1 MDPLYRIPGVIVMPT
16 HDAKTGNR
24 VAHRRA
30 FLRFLAGTPVLAGSG
45 VIPWLSERLLA
56 DELPTELIQA
66 AEDAL
71 NVFDFEPVAKS
82 RLLPAHYGYTVSGT
96 DDDETL
102 LANREGFKRFRIR
115 VRRLV
120 DARGAD
126 TSTSLFG
133 IPWQNPIALAPVGGQ
148 AKYDPQAEVA
158 AARAARAGGH
168 TQILSSMTSR
178 NIEEVSAA
186 RGEPVWFQLYP
197 TNYWHVAEGLVK
209 RAEQAG
215 SQVVAVTVDRSAP
228 RNMETFERYVRSD
241 STDCT
246 ACHIEGATPQE
257 RLRNRGV
264 WTGIDLEGVE
274 STRATGLTWDF
285 VERLKSATSMRVLLK
300 GIVTAEDAGLCLQ
313 HGVDGIIVSNHGGR
327 SEASGRS
334 TIESLPEIAAT
345 VGGRIPVLIDGGFR
359 RGTDI
364 FKALALGADAVCVGR
379 PYVWGLGAFG
389 QAGVE
394 QVLGLLRAEFR
405 RVMQE
410 AGVTSVAQ
418 IDGSYIE
425 RV

>member
-1 MDPLYRIPGVIVMPT
+1 MSGRSFTSQGRL
-16 HDAKTGNR
+16 A
-24 VAHRRA
+24 ARRM
-30 FLRFLAGTPVLAGSG
+30 FLRYLAGTPVVAGSG
-45 VIPWLSERLLA
+45 MLPLLAGKILA
-56 DELPTELIQA
+56 DELPSELIES
-66 AEDAL
+66 AEEAI
-71 NVFDFEPVAKS
+71 NVFDFEPVAKT
-82 RLLPAHYGYTVSGT
+82 RMLPAHYGYTASGT
-96 DDDETL
+96 DGDETL
-102 LANREGFKRFRIR
+102 RANREGFDRFRIR

-126 TSTSLFG
+126 TSTSVFG
-133 IPWQNPIALAPVGGQ
+133 VPWSNPIALAPVGGQ
-148 AKYDPQAEVA
+148 AKYHPDAEVA

-168 TQILSSMTSR
+168 TQILSTMTSR
-178 NIEEVSAA
+178 SIEDVTAA
-186 RGEPVWFQLYP
+186 RDEPVWFQLYP
-197 TNYWHVAEGLVK
+197 SNYWRVAEALVK

-215 SQVVAVTVDRSAP
+215 SPVVAVTVDRSAP

-241 STDCT
+241 TTDCT
-246 ACHIEGATPQE
+246 ACHVPDATPRE

-274 STRATGLTWDF
+274 STQATGLTWEF
-285 VERLKSATSMRVLLK
+285 VDRLKSATSMQVVLK
-300 GIVTAEDAGLCLQ
+300 GIVTAEDAAMCLQ

-334 TIESLPEIAAT
+334 TIESLPEIAEA
-345 VGGRIPVLIDGGFR
+345 VGGRIPILVDGGFR
-359 RGTDI
+359 RGTDV
-364 FKALALGADAVCVGR
+364 FKALALGADAVCIGR

-394 QVLGLLRAEFR
+394 QVLALLRTEFR